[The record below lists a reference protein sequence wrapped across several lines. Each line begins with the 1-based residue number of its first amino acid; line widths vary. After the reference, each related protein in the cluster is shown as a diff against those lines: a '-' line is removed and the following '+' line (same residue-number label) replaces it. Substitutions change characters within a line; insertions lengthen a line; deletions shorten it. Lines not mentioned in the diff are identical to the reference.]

1 MPKFRNEFRN
11 LNLEFDLNKKID
23 KCEFEYSDGETL
35 IDQIN
40 RVHKIKRMLDSA
52 QQIDSP
58 LMFIFVDYPIK
69 NPGLYSQVKPQA

>member
-35 IDQIN
+35 ID
-40 RVHKIKRMLDSA
+40 
-52 QQIDSP
+52 
-58 LMFIFVDYPIK
+58 
-69 NPGLYSQVKPQA
+69 